1 MQNTNSDIDRIAI
14 FLWRR
19 KVMLSILIGVGAVAG
34 AGLSFSFAPLYKADA
49 LLVPSDEVLG
59 LNATGALGG
68 LAGLGGGL
76 GGLASLVG
84 LGGSA
89 NKESEA
95 LETLKSRGLT
105 ISYIESN
112 GLMPILFDDRWD
124 SSTKTWR
131 VGKFGRVPTLED
143 GYRAFDK
150 RIRTVVQNR
159 KTGLTT
165 ISVTWKDPVLARQWT
180 DGLVNATNDLLRAR
194 AIERS
199 TRNLEY
205 LRKAS
210 DTTTITEVK
219 TTIYK
224 LMETE
229 IKKQMVAYGGRDYA
243 FRVVDPAMVP
253 DRKDFPTRWSFLL
266 GGAVVLPILGFL
278 LIALR
283 DLKRRVTQ

>member
-1 MQNTNSDIDRIAI
+1 MQNTNSDFDRLAV
-14 FLWRR
+14 FLWRHR
-19 KVMLSILIGVGAVAG
+19 VMLSILIGVGAATG
-34 AGLSFSFAPLYKADA
+34 LGLSYCITPLYKADA
-49 LLVPSDEVLG
+49 ILAPSEELLG
-59 LNATGALGG
+59 LNATGALSS
-68 LAGLGGGL
+68 LGGGL

-84 LGGSA
+84 LGGGA

-95 LETLKSRGLT
+95 IATLKSRGLT
-105 ISYIESN
+105 TEYIKAHD
-112 GLMPILFDDRWD
+112 LLPILFRDRWD
-124 SSTKTWR
+124 SSAKKWKVSR
-131 VGKFGRVPTLED
+131 FGHVPTLED

-150 RIRTVVQNR
+150 RIRDVVENR

-165 ISVTWKDPVLARQWT
+165 ISVTWEDPVLAKQWT
-180 DGLVNATNDLLRAR
+180 EGLINAANDLLRTK

-199 TRNLEY
+199 SNNLEY

-210 DTTTITEVK
+210 DSTTIMEVK
-219 TTIYK
+219 ATIYK

-229 IKKQMVAYGGRDYA
+229 IKKQMVAYGGKDYA
-243 FRVVDPAMVP
+243 FRIVDPPVVP
-253 DRKDFPTRWSFLL
+253 ERKIFPIRVAFLL